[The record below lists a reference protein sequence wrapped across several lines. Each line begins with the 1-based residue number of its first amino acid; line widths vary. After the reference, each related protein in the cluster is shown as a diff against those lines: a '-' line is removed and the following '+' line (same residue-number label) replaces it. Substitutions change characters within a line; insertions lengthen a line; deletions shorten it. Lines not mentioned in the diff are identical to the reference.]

1 MLPTL
6 VTGCKSDK
14 SLTERIEVAQLIAY
28 LTELDVDLQKQASIT
43 DHCIPVLATFFKVD
57 KVNGCPIKVFIQWSC
72 LQ

>member
-57 KVNGCPIKVFIQWSC
+57 KVNGCPIKVFIQCSC